1 MESNTSSNFQST
13 GSNNDFNSIT
23 AELVP
28 HKTPTP
34 VQQDEKSSI
43 SMVSPPMMKYSDSLS
58 TASTSHDGN
67 NDTVNN
73 SFTASLQDS
82 DMMRT
87 TILGVSA
94 DDLRLLGPTKMDFI
108 SDSGKTKRTSFACVN
123 CHSLKQKCV
132 PSDIFDIYRKPC
144 RRCLRQGKKCTFDL
158 SKRTRKRRSKRNP
171 DTSGDSIDSERK
183 IEASPAS
190 SPSCNFDNSRIS
202 KERGRI
208 DVPSN
213 FRVGPRNLITNGLT
227 MRNRHES
234 KAAILN
240 LITSTSNEGTITSQ
254 SPNFLQEVSPSPSY
268 PQNVVNV
275 TDATD
280 TPLRDG
286 SQSNT
291 GPFNVHEQP
300 ITAVAHPSDLSNP
313 SQVSYIHSLPRA
325 SDTGN
330 STAPDIV
337 GLQSKAGHLYMLL
350 ENNDPNSRKFG
361 RSNSNPSIGR
371 ARVSTG
377 ETMRTLKLQLQ
388 ALLETHRDKA
398 SRIANDF
405 NIWSQQFSDDFQLND
420 FPMNVSN
427 PITAGILTRSEAE
440 LRLQA
445 YKDNMINCEM
455 LPFIYIP
462 KEASAEQ
469 LFSEKPILATVIMS
483 IASVMMHERD
493 TTRETVIKLNTFLLT
508 VIMNHVFKFSTK
520 SIEIIEAHILLGTW
534 YNFLDWTNKARY
546 HLFNYMCCCLTQ
558 ELVPKPFDETFAVF
572 ADDAPIYRELKLKS
586 PLEVDQ
592 NGPRLILLVYIISL
606 NTSIFLK
613 ETIQVRWSKTIA
625 WAFKEMERRI
635 KEQMDNLD
643 GKRELKTEEQAKMTE
658 MLQFDSTLL
667 VFIKLNKV
675 LEKIHIHLH
684 RKEDFFGLTGEEDE
698 GEEEEEED
706 NGVRNNPTTD
716 ELAKLRDRYTMR
728 LFDKYESELTQI
740 FLEIPGDKS
749 RLFSFYYCIKAYLL
763 FFKVQNFGDKYSML
777 PEGDDVNREELKN
790 KICDTFMDC
799 YNCCIQSL
807 KIFVAMAPRS
817 MAVSPVFHVS
827 RLIFTVGMLLLKLR
841 FAVIAVPVLHHLL
854 ENTEEAM
861 PLVVEVAT
869 LLDNSSEIYP
879 YNYSLHKFRYVLSLF
894 FQTYAK
900 MIISLMEGKNSSQN
914 PVNNPTKVILGQELQ
929 FNPLLIRLRS
939 TSMSGEPD
947 TNQNWGDQVAGGSS
961 AGFQFP
967 QTSTDHANGETMG
980 VPEAAS
986 DNGADRTTYHNV
998 QQVSGDLSGD
1008 GGPNYTQKDVMN
1020 TFHQTKGTTN
1030 EPVRFSDPFA
1040 TTTVGNAAEGL
1051 ANANSLAWCYNA
1063 LGGEFWSEFFG
1074 NGI

>member
-1 MESNTSSNFQST
+1 MESNTSNSFQST
-13 GSNNDFNSIT
+13 GSNNEFNGIA

-28 HKTPTP
+28 HQTPTP
-34 VQQDEKSSI
+34 VQQDEKSSM

-58 TASTSHDGN
+58 TASTSHDSN
-67 NDTVNN
+67 NDMVGN
-73 SFTASLQDS
+73 SFTTASLQDS
-82 DMMRT
+82 DVTRT

-94 DDLRLLGPTKMDFI
+94 DDLRLLGPTKMDLI

-132 PSDIFDIYRKPC
+132 PSDFFDIYRKPC

-171 DTSGDSIDSERK
+171 DSSNDGVDSERK
-183 IEASPAS
+183 IEVSSTPSPTG
-190 SPSCNFDNSRIS
+190 NFDNSRIS

-208 DVPSN
+208 DTSSN

-227 MRNRHES
+227 IRNRHES

-240 LITSTSNEGTITSQ
+240 LITNTSNEGTITPQ
-254 SPNFLQEVSPSPSY
+254 NPNFLQEVSPSPSY

-280 TPLRDG
+280 TTLRDG
-286 SQSNT
+286 TQSSAS
-291 GPFNVHEQP
+291 PFNVHEQSIP
-300 ITAVAHPSDLSNP
+300 AVAHPSDLSDS

-325 SDTGN
+325 SNTGS

-337 GLQSKAGHLYMLL
+337 GFQSKAGHLYMLL

-377 ETMRTLKLQLQ
+377 ETIQTLKLQLQ

-398 SRIANDF
+398 GRIAKDF
-405 NIWSQQFSDDFQLND
+405 NLWSQQFSDGFQMND
-420 FPMNVSN
+420 FPVNISN

-483 IASVMMHERD
+483 IASVMMHESD

-508 VIMNHVFKFSTK
+508 LIMNHVFKFSTK
-520 SIEIIEAHILLGTW
+520 SLEIIEAHIVLSTW

-592 NGPRLILLVYIISL
+592 NGPRLILMVYLISL

-613 ETIQVRWSKTIA
+613 ETIQVRWSKTIS

-635 KEQMDNLD
+635 KGQMDNLD
-643 GKRELKTEEQAKMTE
+643 GKGEFKTEEQAKMSE

-667 VFIKLNKV
+667 VFIKLNRV

-684 RKEDFFGLTGEEDE
+684 RREDLFGLTGEEDE
-698 GEEEEEED
+698 REEED
-706 NGVRNNPTTD
+706 NDVRNNPAID

-763 FFKVQNFGDKYSML
+763 FFKVQNFGDKYSMW

-790 KICDTFMDC
+790 KICDTFIDC

-807 KIFVAMAPRS
+807 KIFVGMSPRS

-841 FAVIAVPVLHHLL
+841 FAVIAVPLLHHLL

-900 MIISLMEGKNSSQN
+900 MIISLMEGKNSGQS
-914 PVNNPTKVILGQELQ
+914 PTNNPTKVILGQELQ

-939 TSMSGEPD
+939 TSVSGEPD
-947 TNQNWGDQVAGGSS
+947 TNQNLREQVAGGSS
-961 AGFQFP
+961 TGFQFP
-967 QTSTDHANGETMG
+967 HTSSTDHTNSETMG
-980 VPEAAS
+980 VPEATS
-986 DNGADRTTYHNV
+986 GSGADSTSYHNV
-998 QQVSGDLSGD
+998 QQASGDSSG
-1008 GGPNYTQKDVMN
+1008 GAEPNYAQKDVMN
-1020 TFHQTKGTTN
+1020 TFHQPKCTTN
-1030 EPVRFSDPFA
+1030 EPVRFSGPFA
-1040 TTTVGNAAEGL
+1040 TTTAGNAAEGS

-1074 NGI
+1074 NSI